1 MSTPATQ
8 RQAPPTGHYA
18 IDPASSSVTFVTR
31 HMFGLGRVRGTF
43 AVTRGELTVAE
54 PAEQSSVTAEVS
66 SASFSTRN
74 FMRDPQV
81 RSRLFLD
88 AGRHPVIAF
97 RSTRVQRS
105 GSAWTVDGV
114 LTVKGRPAPLEL
126 TVTDVTADG
135 TALVFRATGTVDRF
149 THGITMMRGMAARH
163 LSVEVSARATR
174 A

>member
-8 RQAPPTGHYA
+8 RQAPPAGHYA

-31 HMFGLGRVRGTF
+31 HMFGLARVRGTF

-66 SASFSTRN
+66 SASLSTRN
-74 FMRDPQV
+74 FIRDPQV

-88 AGRHPVIAF
+88 ADRHPAIAF
-97 RSTRVQRS
+97 RSTRIQRG

-114 LTVKGRPAPLEL
+114 LTVKGRPAPFEL
-126 TVTDVTADG
+126 TVTEVTADG
-135 TALVFRATGTVDRF
+135 NALAFRATGTVDRYA
-149 THGITMMRGMAARH
+149 HGVTMMPGMAARH
-163 LSVEVSARATR
+163 LSVEVTGRATR

>member
-1 MSTPATQ
+1 
-8 RQAPPTGHYA
+8 
-18 IDPASSSVTFVTR
+18 
-31 HMFGLGRVRGTF
+31 MFGLARVRGTF

-88 AGRHPVIAF
+88 AGRHPAVAF
-97 RSTRVQRS
+97 RSARVQRS

-114 LTVKGRPAPLEL
+114 LTVKGRPVPFEL

-135 TALVFRATGTVDRF
+135 TALVFRATQWAAGRGSSPERLAGHAAAAPSSTCE
-149 THGITMMRGMAARH
+149 TSASPTGGMRQRRLGRRRAR
-163 LSVEVSARATR
+163 
-174 A
+174 